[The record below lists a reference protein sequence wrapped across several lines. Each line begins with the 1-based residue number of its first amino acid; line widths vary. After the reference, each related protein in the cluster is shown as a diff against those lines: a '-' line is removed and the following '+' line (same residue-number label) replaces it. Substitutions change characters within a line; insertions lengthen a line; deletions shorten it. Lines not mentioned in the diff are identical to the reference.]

1 MSDQLKNK
9 IFSNS
14 FLIDL
19 MDHISESVYI
29 YNDEGYTVFMNKA
42 AQQYENMKLEDIVGK
57 HINDMYTQDYS
68 PSLKALETGR
78 KVIDPQN
85 SYIINGKECIQD
97 TRSYPVYEDDQLIGV
112 YTIEKDLTTIKQM
125 VDESINYQKKL
136 GSKKVS
142 FETLIGQDEQ
152 FLRCIE
158 LGKIAAK
165 NDSSVMLSGYTG
177 TGKEMFAKSIHNA
190 SARRDKPFLAINCA
204 AIPETLLESI
214 LFGTTKGSFTGAT
227 EKPGLFEEAKGGTVF
242 LDEINSM
249 PLGSQAKILRVIE
262 ERECMR
268 VGGSTSVKIDAR
280 IISSI
285 NVTPQESLE
294 LGQLRSD
301 LFFRLSV
308 VNIIIPP
315 LNVRAGD
322 IKLLCDYFI
331 KKFNNKM
338 NKQVSDM
345 APDVESF
352 ILQYSWPGN
361 IRQLKHV
368 IESAMSMTPDEETQ
382 IHFNALPQYLMAD
395 NSHQQTGNNHIFRA
409 SEPHTEPAAASLQ
422 EEEENIFTSIKEQ
435 EKEKIIQM
443 LYKCGGNVSKSA
455 RELDM
460 SRQSL
465 IYKMKKYGITRQ
477 K

>member
-14 FLIDL
+14 FFIDL
-19 MDHISESVYI
+19 MNRISESIYI
-29 YNDEGYTVFMNKA
+29 YDEDGCTVFMNQA
-42 AQQYENMKLEDIVGK
+42 AQQYENMKLEDIIGK
-57 HINDMYTQDYS
+57 HINDMYVQDYS
-68 PSLKALETGR
+68 PSLKALETGQN
-78 KVIDPQN
+78 VIDPQN
-85 SYIINGKECIQD
+85 NYIINGKECIQD
-97 TRSYPVYEDDQLIGV
+97 TRSYPVYDNNKLIGV
-112 YTIEKDLTTIKQM
+112 YTIEKDLTTIKQI
-125 VDESINYQKKL
+125 VDENISYQKK
-136 GSKKVS
+136 STPKEVS

-190 SARRDKPFLAINCA
+190 SSRRNKPFLAINCA

-227 EKPGLFEEAKGGTVF
+227 EKSGLFEEARGGTIF

-249 PLGSQAKILRVIE
+249 PLASQAKILRVIE

-268 VGGSTSVKIDAR
+268 VGGSSSIKIDVR

-315 LNVRAGD
+315 LNVRTGD

-331 KKFNNKM
+331 KKFNIKM
-338 NKQVSDM
+338 NKKVTGMDS
-345 APDVESF
+345 DVESF

-361 IRQLKHV
+361 VRQLKHV
-368 IESAMSMTPDEETQ
+368 IESAISMTADEDYQ
-382 IHFNALPQYLMAD
+382 LHFNSLPQYLLTD
-395 NSHQQTGNNHIFRA
+395 DKHQQRESDLVFRA
-409 SEPHTEPAAASLQ
+409 SEPHTETASEPLQ
-422 EEEENIFTSIKEQ
+422 ESTANIFTSIKEQ

-443 LYKCGGNVSKSA
+443 LFKCGGNVSKSA
-455 RELDM
+455 RELNM

-465 IYKMKKYGITRQ
+465 IYKMKKYDISRP